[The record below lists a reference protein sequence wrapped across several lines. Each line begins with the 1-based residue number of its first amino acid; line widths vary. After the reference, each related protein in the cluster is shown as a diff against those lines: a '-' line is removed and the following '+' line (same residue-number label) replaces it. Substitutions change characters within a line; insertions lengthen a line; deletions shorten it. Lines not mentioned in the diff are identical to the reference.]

1 MAIARIQSSEFCQC
15 KDTVKRP
22 YHHGA
27 LRETLLAA
35 AETILER
42 DGVEA
47 LTLRGAAREA
57 GVTHG
62 SPAHH
67 FGDLSGLLSDL
78 AAIGFVRF
86 HARLQAETA
95 AAGQDPNTRMIGR
108 CRGYV
113 RFARDSPGLFQLM
126 FRSGRLDWSRPALA
140 AAGANAFALLME
152 QDAQA
157 APVDVSVAQLAAA
170 TAHWSLAHGL
180 AMLLI
185 DGRLRAVTQKASE
198 PDVETLVDAVLA
210 KGLLKLP
217 C

>member
-1 MAIARIQSSEFCQC
+1 M
-15 KDTVKRP
+15 KRP

-27 LRETLLAA
+27 LRESLLAA

-67 FGDLSGLLSDL
+67 FGDLAGLLSDL
-78 AAIGFVRF
+78 AATGFVRF
-86 HARLQAETA
+86 HTRLQDEASVASLNPRARL
-95 AAGQDPNTRMIGR
+95 IGL

-113 RFARDSPGLFQLM
+113 QFARDSPGLFQLM

-140 AAGANAFALLME
+140 TAGANAFALLME
-152 QDAQA
+152 QEGEAP
-157 APVDVSVAQLAAA
+157 PVDFGVAQLAPAI
-170 TAHWSLAHGL
+170 AHWSLAHGL

-185 DGRLRAVTQKASE
+185 DGRLGPIMEKASG
-198 PDVETLVDAVLA
+198 PDVETLVEAVLTN
-210 KGLLKLP
+210 GLS
-217 C
+217 

>member
-1 MAIARIQSSEFCQC
+1 M
-15 KDTVKRP
+15 KRP

-78 AAIGFVRF
+78 AATGFVRF
-86 HARLQAETA
+86 HARLQAEA
-95 AAGQDPNTRMIGR
+95 AVTGRNPKTRVVCL

-113 RFARDSPGLFQLM
+113 QFARDSPGLFQLM

-140 AAGANAFALLME
+140 TAGATR
-152 QDAQA
+152 
-157 APVDVSVAQLAAA
+157 S
-170 TAHWSLAHGL
+170 
-180 AMLLI
+180 
-185 DGRLRAVTQKASE
+185 
-198 PDVETLVDAVLA
+198 
-210 KGLLKLP
+210 P

>member
-1 MAIARIQSSEFCQC
+1 M
-15 KDTVKRP
+15 KRP

-78 AAIGFVRF
+78 AATGFVRF
-86 HARLQAETA
+86 YTRLQAEA
-95 AAGQDPNTRMIGR
+95 AAASLDPKIRVISL

-113 RFARDSPGLFQLM
+113 QFARDSPGLFQLM
-126 FRSGRLDWSRPALA
+126 FRSGRLDWLRPALA
-140 AAGANAFALLME
+140 TAGANAFALLMGQE
-152 QDAQA
+152 GETP
-157 APVDVSVAQLAAA
+157 PVGFSVAHLATA

-185 DGRLRAVTQKASE
+185 DGRLGPIMEKASG
-198 PDVETLVDAVLA
+198 PDVETLVEAVLT
-210 KGLLKLP
+210 KGLL
-217 C
+217 

>member
-1 MAIARIQSSEFCQC
+1 M
-15 KDTVKRP
+15 KRP

-27 LRETLLAA
+27 LRESLLAA

-78 AAIGFVRF
+78 AATGFVRF
-86 HARLQAETA
+86 HARLQGEASV
-95 AAGQDPNTRMIGR
+95 AGLNPRARLIGL
-108 CRGYV
+108 CRGYI

-140 AAGANAFALLME
+140 TAGANAFALLME
-152 QDAQA
+152 QGGRAP
-157 APVDVSVAQLAAA
+157 PVDFGVAQLAAA
-170 TAHWSLAHGL
+170 IAHWSLAHGL

-185 DGRLRAVTQKASE
+185 DGRLGPIMEKASG
-198 PDVETLVDAVLA
+198 PDVETLVEAVLT
-210 KGLLKLP
+210 KGLF
-217 C
+217 

>member
-1 MAIARIQSSEFCQC
+1 MN
-15 KDTVKRP
+15 RP

-27 LRETLLAA
+27 LREALLAA
-35 AETILER
+35 AEVILER

-57 GVTHG
+57 GVSHG

-78 AAIGFVRF
+78 AATGFIRF
-86 HARLQAETA
+86 HERLQAEA
-95 AAGQDPNTRMIGR
+95 EAAGPHPRACVVGL

-113 RFARDSPGLFQLM
+113 DFARDSPGLFQLM

-140 AAGANAFALLME
+140 AAGAGAFALLINQGDE
-152 QDAQA
+152 EPPAKFDAA
-157 APVDVSVAQLAAA
+157 HLVAA
-170 TAHWSLAHGL
+170 TARWSLAHGL

-185 DGRLRAVTQKASE
+185 DGRLGPITEKVAG
-198 PDVETLVDAVLA
+198 PDVETLVEAVLT
-210 KGLLKLP
+210 KGLL
-217 C
+217 

>member
-1 MAIARIQSSEFCQC
+1 MN
-15 KDTVKRP
+15 RP

-27 LRETLLAA
+27 LREALLAA
-35 AETILER
+35 AEVILER

-57 GVTHG
+57 GVSHG

-67 FGDLSGLLSDL
+67 FGDLSGLLSEL
-78 AAIGFVRF
+78 AATGFVRF
-86 HARLQAETA
+86 HERLQAEA
-95 AAGQDPNTRMIGR
+95 EAAGPHPQSRVVGL

-113 RFARDSPGLFQLM
+113 GFARDSPGLFQLM

-152 QDAQA
+152 QGGEKPIAGFGA
-157 APVDVSVAQLAAA
+157 THLA
-170 TAHWSLAHGL
+170 TATARWSLAHGL

-185 DGRLRAVTQKASE
+185 DGRLGPIMERVSG
-198 PDVETLVDAVLA
+198 PDVETLVEAVLTS
-210 KGLLKLP
+210 GLL
-217 C
+217 

>member
-1 MAIARIQSSEFCQC
+1 MN
-15 KDTVKRP
+15 RP

-27 LRETLLAA
+27 LREALLAA
-35 AETILER
+35 AEVILER

-57 GVTHG
+57 GVSHG

-78 AAIGFVRF
+78 AATGFMRF
-86 HARLQAETA
+86 HERLRAAVAVAGPHPRARVVGL
-95 AAGQDPNTRMIGR
+95 

-113 RFARDSPGLFQLM
+113 GFARDSPGLFQLM

-140 AAGANAFALLME
+140 TAGAGAFALLME
-152 QDAQA
+152 QEDGEPPAEF
-157 APVDVSVAQLAAA
+157 SVAHLATV

-185 DGRLRAVTQKASE
+185 DGRLGPIMERVSG
-198 PDVETLVDAVLA
+198 PDVETLVEAVLT
-210 KGLLKLP
+210 KGLR
-217 C
+217 